1 MQLHHICSGGKRLRT
16 HAGHQSS
23 LGVALKDCGDKL
35 VGECKTEEDRLA
47 VKDRQY
53 KRVLLQVLTSVQG
66 WDSAKCPAV
75 K

>member
-1 MQLHHICSGGKRLRT
+1 MEVREAQDSCRT
-16 HAGHQSS
+16 SV
-23 LGVALKDCGDKL
+23 LTVKDCGNKL
-35 VGECKTEEDRLA
+35 VGECKTDEDRLA

-53 KRVLLQVLTSVQG
+53 KRVLEQVLASVQG